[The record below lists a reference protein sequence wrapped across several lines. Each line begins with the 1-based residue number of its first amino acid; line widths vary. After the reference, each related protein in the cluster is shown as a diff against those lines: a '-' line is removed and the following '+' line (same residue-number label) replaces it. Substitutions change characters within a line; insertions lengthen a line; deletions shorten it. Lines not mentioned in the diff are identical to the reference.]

1 MTFKFVAFTRLNLF
15 SLDLSLLF
23 IVFVS
28 CNFVSGICKL
38 KLKKLK
44 TYFFVKNPSF
54 FSSPGYNTHNT

>member
-23 IVFVS
+23 IVFAG

-38 KLKKLK
+38 KLKKRK
-44 TYFFVKNPSF
+44 TYFLLKSLVF
-54 FSSPGYNTHNT
+54 FQPWV